1 MDKDTAREYLTDPQ
15 NKKLSEIGEAVDV
28 LYEDYSSYEAMARA
42 FQKVGGSTL
51 STRRRIF
58 QLPKGIR
65 WKVDEGQIS
74 ITNALQIARLRDENA
89 QWMLAFVIVEEQLE
103 IDVCSNVVNRVLK
116 YDDSISDALSASA
129 GVQCDKVTSLL
140 LPLGFDIRLAIAQ
153 QAWNRS
159 QELQDYC
166 YDQICKDPDA
176 AARELVC
183 KYRALLSQ
191 LDEAMSQLLESHCS
205 KLESLI
211 LKMDL

>member
-15 NKKLSEIGEAVDV
+15 GRKPSEIGEAVDV
-28 LYEDYSSYEAMARA
+28 LYADYGSYQGMARA
-42 FQKVGGSTL
+42 FQKVGEKAL
-51 STRRRIF
+51 SARRRIF

-89 QWMLAFVIVEEQLE
+89 QWLLAFAIVEEQLE
-103 IDVCSNVVNRVLK
+103 ADVCSNVVNRVLK
-116 YDDSISDALSASA
+116 YADSISDALSASA

-153 QAWNRS
+153 NAWNRS

-166 YDQICKDPDA
+166 YDQICHDPDA
-176 AARELVC
+176 AAREF
-183 KYRALLSQ
+183 
-191 LDEAMSQLLESHCS
+191 DEAISQLLENHRS
-205 KLESLI
+205 KFGLLN
-211 LKMDL
+211 

>member
-15 NKKLSEIGEAVDV
+15 GKKPSEIGEAVDV
-28 LYEDYSSYEAMARA
+28 LYGDYGSYQEMARA
-42 FQKVGGSTL
+42 FPQM
-51 STRRRIF
+51 TRGILRTRHHIF

-74 ITNALQIARLRDENA
+74 ITNASLIARLRDENA
-89 QWMLAFVIVEEQLE
+89 QWLLAFAIVEEQLE
-103 IDVCSNVVNRVLK
+103 ADVCSNVVNRVLK
-116 YDDSISDALSASA
+116 YADSISDALSASA

-153 QAWNRS
+153 NAWNRS
-159 QELQDYC
+159 QELQDFC

-191 LDEAMSQLLESHCS
+191 LDEAMSELLKSHRS